1 MTTHNPIHRAWTWAA
16 AGFFFALLL
25 ASSQTHSQPVCSSD
39 DRAAPKV
46 LFERF
51 TSADCESCWSDAST
65 PLAPRGALTLDWIVP
80 GRQGDEAAL
89 AGAASRD
96 ALMRLNALN
105 HDRPDTLRSEE
116 IKVHGWPGATLRVAH
131 GPALGG
137 YVGASIELTL
147 PAAQQPPTPLQA
159 WLVLVETL
167 PAGFEGSP
175 VPRNLVRNVFQP
187 AWNLRDA
194 LSNSEQLSFKE
205 IRPLNIPEGAKSER
219 LRVVGWMQDASGRV
233 SIAAESI
240 CPAAEPH

>member
-1 MTTHNPIHRAWTWAA
+1 MTTHNPTHRAWTWVLA
-16 AGFFFALLL
+16 ALLL
-25 ASSQTHSQPVCSSD
+25 TSPQTHSQSVCSSD
-39 DRAAPKV
+39 NQAGPRV

-51 TSADCESCWSDAST
+51 ISADCESCWSDAST
-65 PLAPRGALTLDWIVP
+65 PLAPDGALALDWIVP
-80 GRQGDEAAL
+80 SRQGDDAAL

-105 HDRPDTLRSEE
+105 RDRPDALRSEE
-116 IKVHGWPGATLRVAH
+116 IKVHGWPGAALRVAH

-147 PAAQQPPTPLQA
+147 PPTQQPQTPLQV
-159 WLVLVETL
+159 WLVLVEKL

-187 AWNLRDA
+187 TWNKRDA
-194 LSNSEQLSFKE
+194 LSNSERLSFKE
-205 IRPLNIPEGAKSER
+205 IRPLNIPDGAKSER
-219 LRVVGWMQDASGRV
+219 LRVVGWVQDATGRV